1 MVEKPKAK
9 KIVALKV
16 YKGVEMLQKPDGSV
30 HNETQYIR
38 TEHGTN
44 EWGCLM
50 KFLNSSGYCKVVVE
64 DVYLLD
70 GEKPDSYEIDLIKK
84 EVEGA
89 FSFNTTQELTPE
101 QKKIQ
106 ELEAKLNSLIDSGND
121 EKTNIQ
127 KLRSEYYELAGKRC
141 STRWDEQTL
150 EQKIQELKA

>member
-16 YKGVEMLQKPDGSV
+16 YKGVEMLQKPDGSI

-44 EWGCLM
+44 EWACLM

-64 DVYLLD
+64 DVYFMDGTKLD
-70 GEKPDSYEIDLIKK
+70 SSEITLIKE
-84 EVEGA
+84 EVKKA
-89 FSFNTTQELTPE
+89 FTFNTIQDLTPE

-106 ELEAKLNSLIDSGND
+106 ELEAKINSLMDSSAD
-121 EKTNIQ
+121 EKTSIQ

-141 STRWDEQTL
+141 SPRWNEQEL
-150 EQKIQELKA
+150 EQKILELKA